1 MYLLDTN
8 VISELKKARPHGAVV
23 EWLRSIPEDDIFLSA
38 ATFGELQAGV
48 EKTRRTD
55 PAKAREI
62 ELWIDGISVTGRIIP
77 IDARIA
83 RERARLLSGRS
94 QALYEDAVIA
104 ATARVHRLTVATRNG
119 KDFEPFDV
127 SIINPFEW
135 RRT

>member
-8 VISELKKARPHGAVV
+8 VISELRKARPHGAVV
-23 EWLRSIPEDDIFLSA
+23 EWLRSVPEDDIFLSA
-38 ATFGELQAGV
+38 ATFGELQVGV

-62 ELWIDGISVTGRIIP
+62 ELWIDGISLTGRIIP

-94 QALYEDAVIA
+94 LELYEDAVIA

-119 KDFEPFDV
+119 KDFEPFEV

-135 RRT
+135 TRT

>member
-1 MYLLDTN
+1 M
-8 VISELKKARPHGAVV
+8 
-23 EWLRSIPEDDIFLSA
+23 
-38 ATFGELQAGV
+38 

-94 QALYEDAVIA
+94 LALYQDAVIA

-119 KDFEPFDV
+119 EDFEPFDV

-135 RRT
+135 TRT